1 MLTLPTTTPAPLTLE
16 ACRAMLAAGRTRV
29 RVPREG
35 NRQATIDGIRFLNG
49 EPLIHG
55 TYEVYGVARG
65 GAGKSETFGGWWRA
79 EDLIDDNG
87 NGVS

>member
-1 MLTLPTTTPAPLTLE
+1 MTTLPTPTAAPLTLD
-16 ACRAMLAAGRTRV
+16 ACRAMLVAGRTRV

-65 GAGKSETFGGWWRA
+65 GAGKSETFGGLWKP

-87 NGVS
+87 